1 LFNLSGISKEN
12 PTQSFS
18 LPFASLRF
26 RPVCLFSMPTYK
38 NKQQQLFNTAAAY
51 NGANTLTAKE
61 KLTKEVSKES
71 LRNERHKSSE
81 HTLGKDLQDP
91 NLSP

>member
-12 PTQSFS
+12 PTQSFP

-26 RPVCLFSMPTYK
+26 HPMCLFFMTTY
-38 NKQQQLFNTAAAY
+38 NKQQQLFNIAATC
-51 NGANTLTAKE
+51 NGADTLTAKD

-71 LRNERHKSSE
+71 LRNEWHRGSE
-81 HTLGKDLQDP
+81 HTLQKALQDP